1 VASLRVGA
9 KCRVF
14 AGSTVAAAPWWH
26 YASSN
31 PLEDLAVRTSIAFF
45 FLLAFAA
52 CGGSSENQTQQS
64 VNRDSVIRA
73 RDSVIGESNLPGAA
87 GVKGAMAVADSA
99 AARNARLDSIGN

>member
-1 VASLRVGA
+1 MSNA
-9 KCRVF
+9 
-14 AGSTVAAAPWWH
+14 STVAMGHRRH

-31 PLEDLAVRTSIAFF
+31 PLEDLSVRTSIALL
-45 FLLAFAA
+45 FLLSLAA
-52 CGGSSENQTQQS
+52 CGGSSESQTQQS
-64 VNRDSVIRA
+64 ANRDSVIRA

>member
-1 VASLRVGA
+1 MRTAVA
-9 KCRVF
+9 
-14 AGSTVAAAPWWH
+14 
-26 YASSN
+26 
-31 PLEDLAVRTSIAFF
+31 
-45 FLLAFAA
+45 LLFVLSFAA
-52 CGGSSENQTQQS
+52 CSGSSESQTQQP